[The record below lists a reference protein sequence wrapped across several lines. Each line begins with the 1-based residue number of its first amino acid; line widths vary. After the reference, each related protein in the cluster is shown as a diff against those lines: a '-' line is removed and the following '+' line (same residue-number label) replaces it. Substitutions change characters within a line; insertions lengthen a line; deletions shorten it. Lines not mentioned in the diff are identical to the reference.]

1 VLVVAR
7 ETVLE
12 EYRFRVTEPIA
23 TPKRLDQSG
32 ALIVGGSAG
41 IGFAA
46 AEKLAIAG
54 VPRIVIVA
62 RNSDRGEQARARLAE
77 RGAEAHFIAADAT
90 RADEAARI
98 TAEAEELLGGID
110 VLVVSTVAD
119 NRPELFRDIP
129 TESISGILQQMLLP
143 TMQMVSEVMP
153 HMVERRGGTIITVAS
168 DAGKTATPGETV
180 IGAAKAAIIMFTR
193 TIAIEG
199 KRDGIRANVL
209 TPSLVLGT
217 ASSDRITRDGF
228 SGKLFAKAAQQAHLG
243 VPYADDLGDLVVFL
257 ASPAAGRLTG
267 QAISVNGG
275 ISAA

>member
-1 VLVVAR
+1 
-7 ETVLE
+7 
-12 EYRFRVTEPIA
+12 VTEPISP
-23 TPKRLDQSG
+23 PKPLAESG
-32 ALIVGGSAG
+32 ALIVGASAG

-46 AEKLAIAG
+46 AEKLVLAG

-62 RNSDRGEQARARLAE
+62 RNAERGEQARARLE
-77 RGAEAHFIAADAT
+77 GHGADAHFIAGDAT

-98 TAEAEELLGGID
+98 TAEAEALLGGID
-110 VLVVSTVAD
+110 ILVVSTVAD
-119 NRPELFRDIP
+119 NRPELFKDIP
-129 TESISGILQQMLLP
+129 TEGIATILQQMLLP
-143 TMQMVSEVMP
+143 TMQLVSEVMP
-153 HMVERRGGTIITVAS
+153 HMAKRRGGVIITVAS
-168 DAGKTATPGETV
+168 DAGKTATPGETI
-180 IGAAKAAIIMFTR
+180 IGACKAAIIMFTR

-217 ASSDRITRDGF
+217 ASSDRITSNGF
-228 SGKLFAKAAQQAHLG
+228 SGRLFAKAAEQAHLG